1 MDSNK
6 HVDDKDL
13 LKQVSEGDEVAFKR
27 LYYQWQPRLTL
38 FIFRITKSREITAEI
53 VQDVFMKIWMNKENL
68 SNVDNFK
75 SYLFVAC
82 RNHALNA
89 LRKAMREL
97 EHFQEWERNK
107 LDDAETSVD
116 NSEINQL
123 SYIDEAIDNLSPRQK
138 EIYLLHLHEGLT
150 YQQIAEKLG
159 IGKESVKTHLELA
172 KKSITKYI
180 RGKVVI
186 FALIADTILK
196 NI

>member
-1 MDSNK
+1 MDFNK

-53 VQDVFMKIWMNKENL
+53 VQDVFMKIWMNRENL

-97 EHFQEWERNK
+97 EHFQEWEKNK
-107 LDDAETSVD
+107 LDDTETATD

-123 SYIDEAIDNLSPRQK
+123 SYIDEAIDHLSPRQK

-172 KKSITKYI
+172 KKSITKYVK
-180 RGKVVI
+180 GKVVI